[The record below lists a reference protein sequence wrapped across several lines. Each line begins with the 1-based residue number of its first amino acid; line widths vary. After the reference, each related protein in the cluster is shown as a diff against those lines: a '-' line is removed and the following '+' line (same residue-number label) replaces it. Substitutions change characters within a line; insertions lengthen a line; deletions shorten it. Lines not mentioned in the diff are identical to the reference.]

1 VTEKTEGVSEAAET
15 AAIQAVTIE
24 AAELSTELP
33 AEPSAPAE
41 PSPSDAPPASGA
53 AASAS
58 ASATAAEH
66 LPRPR
71 IRTGAVLW
79 GLVLVALGGWV
90 LWVASSP
97 AGREAALDAVLGLDP
112 LGWTVV
118 IVVALGATITLLALA
133 AVIRRLQSR
142 PHPHP

>member
-1 VTEKTEGVSEAAET
+1 MTEKTPEGVSEAA
-15 AAIQAVTIE
+15 
-24 AAELSTELP
+24 
-33 AEPSAPAE
+33 
-41 PSPSDAPPASGA
+41 GA
-53 AASAS
+53 AAIETETETE
-58 ASATAAEH
+58 TAER

-79 GLVLVALGGWV
+79 GLVLVALGVCV

-97 AGREAALDAVLGLDP
+97 ATREAALDAVLGLDP

-133 AVIRRLQSR
+133 AVIRRLQSHPR
-142 PHPHP
+142 P